1 MTTEF
6 EERASDESRT
16 KARHDF
22 PRGWF
27 VVALADEL
35 AGDVPTRLR
44 YFGRELIGFRDAS
57 GAPTVLDAFCPH
69 LGAHLGHGGTIV
81 DGAVRCPFHAWTFDG
96 TGRCIDVPYAKQ
108 IPKRAAIRAYPT
120 VERNG
125 FVFVHFDPDEREPTF
140 EIPVMAEVGDPG
152 WTPWKHGRL
161 VMKTHSREILE
172 NVVDV
177 AHFAPVHKN
186 VPAQFTNEF
195 VGHRAIQHSIGH
207 GMGEHA
213 TTGYDLTATYH
224 GPGFQITEM
233 SSVVETRLYNAHTMI
248 DDNLVDLRFGIMFR
262 VGSHQGR
269 FSDAY
274 VADYVDVVMHGFQ
287 QDARIWEHKRYR
299 ERPVLCDGDG
309 PIAQLRAW
317 YAQFYAR

>member
-1 MTTEF
+1 MENLDDVPRSRLLSTTPG
-6 EERASDESRT
+6 
-16 KARHDF
+16 F

-27 VVALADEL
+27 VVALADEIS
-35 AGDVPTRLR
+35 AGEVTRLR
-44 YFGRELIGFRDAS
+44 YFDKELVAFRDAS

-69 LGAHLGHGGTIV
+69 LGAHLGHGGTVV
-81 DGAVRCPFHAWTFDG
+81 DGAIRCPFHAWTFDG
-96 TGRCIDVPYAKQ
+96 GGKCIEVPYASQ
-108 IPKRAAIRAYPT
+108 VPKRAAIHAYPT
-120 VERNG
+120 IERNG
-125 FVFVHFDPDEREPTF
+125 FVFVHYDREGRAPTF
-140 EIPVMAEVGDPG
+140 EIPTMSEVGDAA
-152 WTPWKHGRL
+152 WTGWKHGRL

-186 VPAQFTNEF
+186 VPNQFTNQF
-195 VGHRAIQHSIGH
+195 VEHRAIQHSIGH

-233 SSVVETRLYNAHTMI
+233 NSVVDTRLYNAHTMI
-248 DDNLVDLRFGIMFR
+248 DDDTVDLRFGIMFR
-262 VGSHQGR
+262 PGSQAGR

-274 VADYVDVVMHGFQ
+274 VDEYVAVVMNGFQ

-299 ERPVLCDGDG
+299 DRPVLCDGDG
-309 PIAQLRAW
+309 PIGALRTW
-317 YAQFYAR
+317 YAQFYD